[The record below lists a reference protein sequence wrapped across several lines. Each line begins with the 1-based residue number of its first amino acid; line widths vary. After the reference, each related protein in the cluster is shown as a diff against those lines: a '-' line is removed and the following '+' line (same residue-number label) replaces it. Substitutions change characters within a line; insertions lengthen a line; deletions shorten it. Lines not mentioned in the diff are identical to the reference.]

1 MKKHYKFKQGFENK
15 EDKNISFVM
24 KLTILSENV
33 ESKDIC
39 RLITTLDTEYQ
50 QLLKEKCKN
59 NEGKEFKEWQVH
71 LE

>member
-15 EDKNISFVM
+15 ADKISFVM
-24 KLTILSENV
+24 KLSILSENV
-33 ESKDIC
+33 DSKDIC

>member
-15 EDKNISFVM
+15 EDKISFVM
-24 KLTILSENV
+24 KLSILSENV
-33 ESKDIC
+33 DSKDIC
-39 RLITTLDTEYQ
+39 RLITILDTEYQ
-50 QLLKEKCKN
+50 RLLKEKCKN